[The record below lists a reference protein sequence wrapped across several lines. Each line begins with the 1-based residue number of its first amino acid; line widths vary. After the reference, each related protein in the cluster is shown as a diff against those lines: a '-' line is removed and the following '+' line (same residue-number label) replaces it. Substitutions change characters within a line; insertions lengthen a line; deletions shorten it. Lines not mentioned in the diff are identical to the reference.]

1 MSGCSALRCTALLCD
16 RARAR
21 RAGEEEAV
29 FDPAAVEAARAV
41 SMELLRLSMPR
52 APAAPAGRSRAT
64 TPASRGR
71 SRAVTPEPAPQV
83 RSG

>member
-1 MSGCSALRCTALLCD
+1 M
-16 RARAR
+16 
-21 RAGEEEAV
+21 